1 MEKIEVLQE
10 RFFGKFMSVIMLKNN
25 TYMTYVGKPSEI
37 NKFNRNDQKD
47 LETLWYL
54 ASVKKI

>member
-37 NKFNRNDQKD
+37 NKFTHDR
-47 LETLWYL
+47 
-54 ASVKKI
+54 S